1 MDQTGM
7 ISFVI
12 PLLNEE
18 DSLQDLHGAIVRT
31 VESLSC
37 PYEIIFVDD
46 GSTDRSPAILEALY
60 KQDPGH
66 VRVIQL
72 RRNFGKTAA
81 LTAGFARVRGD
92 VVVTMDADLQD
103 DPGELPKLLAK
114 LDEGYD
120 LVGAWR
126 TNRQDPVSKKWPSRL
141 ANFTIS
147 SLSGIQLNDA
157 NCGFKVYRCEVVR
170 DLRLYGDLHR
180 YIPVL
185 AHWKGYRIAEV
196 PVAHHPRLHG
206 QSKYGA
212 GRFVRSYIDF
222 LSVLFGTRYL
232 KRPMHLFGTL
242 GSVFAAGGIVIMLYL
257 AVLWL
262 FQGGIGWRPLL
273 FFGTTALVVGIQLIS
288 VGLLGEMLR
297 NTTFRAEDEYS
308 IRQVWERVEPGPE
321 QNLGAKG
328 PHSPA

>member
-18 DSLQDLHGAIVRT
+18 DSLPDLHGAIVRT
-31 VESLSC
+31 VESLAC
-37 PYEIIFVDD
+37 PYEILFVDD
-46 GSTDRSPAILEALY
+46 GSTDQSPAILEALY
-60 KQDPGH
+60 ERDPEH

-81 LTAGFARVRGD
+81 LTAGFAQVRGE
-92 VVVTMDADLQD
+92 VIVTMDADLQD
-103 DPGELPKLLAK
+103 DPAELPKLLAK

-126 TNRQDPVSKKWPSRL
+126 MNRQDPVSKKWPSRL

-147 SLSGIQLNDA
+147 TLSGIQLHDA

-185 AHWKGYRIAEV
+185 AHWKGYRVAEV
-196 PVAHHPRLHG
+196 PVMHHPRRYG

-212 GRFVRSYIDF
+212 RRFVRSYIDF

-242 GSVFAAGGIVIMLYL
+242 GSVFAAAGVVVMLYL

-308 IRQVWERVEPGPE
+308 VRRVWERVAPEPPE
-321 QNLGAKG
+321 DV
-328 PHSPA
+328 PASDPDPQA